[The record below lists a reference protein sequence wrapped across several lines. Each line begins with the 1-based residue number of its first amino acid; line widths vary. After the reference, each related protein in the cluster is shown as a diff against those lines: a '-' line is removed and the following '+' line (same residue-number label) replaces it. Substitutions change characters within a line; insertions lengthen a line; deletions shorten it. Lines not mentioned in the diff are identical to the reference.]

1 MLFECGVSPMHGCF
15 VRPVQGRVGLAARL
29 ALAWFALVL
38 VAAARVIA
46 EIRVPLPQILV
57 EAEQAIAARQPGDAA
72 ELLDLVLSRVSAGEA
87 LPAGLALDRVRLA
100 AATSHFQ
107 NGAYQRAQASA
118 ETLVAARPLPLF
130 LGEGRMV
137 LGLSLALQEKF
148 AEAIP
153 VFLAL
158 EESAVHRDKARLY
171 RAMAAQQAGR
181 MAEAIE
187 AYSLLLA
194 SASRDADWADSAL
207 VLVSLH
213 LQQKQW
219 AEASR
224 GLALLQGQRDLV
236 DNLAGLNAL
245 CLQLGDALLAEGDA
259 DGALAAYRMA
269 SARDDLHRDQALR
282 LAWMAKRINEAQ
294 GLLRGP
300 AAELDAFRRMEARAA
315 RARKALEEMEQ
326 AKGYDAALH
335 LRLGRAFLDSGAP
348 WEAALAFDAVLES
361 PAKVEGRPQAWFG
374 LVRAFSESGR
384 LGRAE
389 QAWERFASAL
399 PGDPLLLQALF
410 TLVQAAQAKGESAL
424 QLRLLERS
432 EDLPGPDSLHEPL
445 RLIHAQALLVG
456 GRLEEARV
464 RAEGHLRRF
473 PEGRFVEDAT
483 YLHAM
488 SGMLAGR
495 QERAVREIA
504 AYLKSYPAGRY
515 EEDARYRL
523 AAAHYGT
530 EDYEEAVRLTRA
542 WLGEYADDHPQ
553 RGEVLSLQADAWAG
567 LGRIDAAVA
576 SYREAYA
583 LPLADEL
590 LGYVLDELTKHHQ
603 ARREFGEAIAL
614 WEAFAGERPDHPYAI
629 NAAYWIGRLHVR
641 EGRPE
646 HALERVAAIAAR
658 YLDDPTRDGVERL
671 LGELAGLLARP
682 PGAVNGAQRPPPT
695 IAEASARL
703 DALLSGPGRDHE
715 GDRSPTARA
724 RLQFSIA
731 GYAGMRGDVVAESA
745 ALEKVHAEVGIEA
758 LSPGLLGRMGDHL
771 LATGRRIEARCYY
784 ERLVGI
790 FGSSIFADFGYVG
803 LGELDLAEGRP
814 AAALVRFDEAIDRAG
829 ARFKER
835 EAMLGRARAL
845 LALER
850 WDEAREVYQSI
861 AGNRQWR
868 GEATAES
875 VFSLGEILR
884 RQGGR
889 ENLAQAQAHFQ
900 RVYLSYRKHTSW
912 VALAYLRSAETFAL
926 LGQYAEAV
934 ATLREFFR
942 DERLAVRSEAA
953 EARGR
958 LLLYEGQAKAESQ
971 GKGA

>member
-1 MLFECGVSPMHGCF
+1 MHGCS
-15 VRPVQGRVGLAARL
+15 VRPVRGRVGLATRL
-29 ALAWFALVL
+29 ALAGFALVL
-38 VAAARVIA
+38 VAAVRVIA

-72 ELLDLVLSRVSAGEA
+72 DLLDLVLSRVGAGES

-107 NGAYQRAQASA
+107 NRAFARAQAAA
-118 ETLVAARPLPLF
+118 EALVAARPSPLF

-137 LGLSLALQEKF
+137 LGLALALQEKF

-158 EESAVHRDKARLY
+158 EESATHRDKARLY

-181 MAEAIE
+181 IAEAIE

-194 SASRDADWADSAL
+194 SAPRDADWADSAL

-213 LQQKQW
+213 MKEKRW
-219 AEASR
+219 EDARR
-224 GLALLQGQRDLV
+224 GLTLLQGQRDLV

-245 CLQLGDALLAEGDA
+245 CLQLGDALLAESDA
-259 DGALAAYRMA
+259 EGALAAYRMA
-269 SARDDLHRDQALR
+269 SSRDDLQRDQAAR
-282 LAWMAKRINEAQ
+282 HARMAARISKAQ

-315 RARKALEEMEQ
+315 RARAALEEIEQ
-326 AKGYDAALH
+326 ANGYDAALH
-335 LRLGRAFLDSGAP
+335 LRLGSAFLDSGAP
-348 WEAALAFDAVLES
+348 WEAALAFDAVLTASAE
-361 PAKVEGRPQAWFG
+361 VEGRPRAWSG
-374 LVRAFSESGR
+374 LVRAYAESGR
-384 LGRAE
+384 LERAE
-389 QAWERFASAL
+389 KALEGFAAAL
-399 PGDPLLLQALF
+399 PGETLVLQALF
-410 TLVQAAQAKGESAL
+410 TLVQAAQARGDAVL

-432 EDLPGPDSLHEPL
+432 ESLPGPDSLHEPL

-464 RAEGHLRRF
+464 HAETFLQRF
-473 PEGRFVEDAT
+473 PQGRFREDAT
-483 YLHAM
+483 YLHVM

-495 QERAVREIA
+495 QERAVREIGA
-504 AYLKSYPAGRY
+504 HLKAYPGGRY

-530 EDYEEAVRLTRA
+530 EDYDHTLRLTRA
-542 WLGEYADDHPQ
+542 WLGDYAEDHAQ
-553 RGEVLSLQADAWAG
+553 RGEVLSLQGDALAG
-567 LGRIDAAVA
+567 LGRIDEAVA
-576 SYREAYA
+576 SYRDAFA

-603 ARREFGEAIAL
+603 ARREFGEAIAM
-614 WEAFAGERPDHPYAI
+614 WETFAAERPDHPFAL

-641 EGRPE
+641 EGR
-646 HALERVAAIAAR
+646 HDQAMERVAAIAAR

-671 LGELAGLLARP
+671 LSELAGLLARTP
-682 PGAVNGAQRPPPT
+682 RAADGTRQPQLSME
-695 IAEASARL
+695 EATTRL
-703 DALLSGPGRDHE
+703 ESLLSGQGTEHDGEP
-715 GDRSPTARA
+715 SPTAWA
-724 RLQFSIA
+724 RRQFLIA
-731 GYAGMRGDVVAESA
+731 EFAGIRGDTVAQTA
-745 ALEKVHAEVGIEA
+745 ALERVFAQVGIKA

-771 LATGRRIEARCYY
+771 LATGRHHEAREYY
-784 ERLVGI
+784 GRLVSN
-790 FGSSIFADFGYVG
+790 FGASIFADFGYVG
-803 LGELDLAEGRP
+803 LGDLELADGRP

-835 EAMLGRARAL
+835 EATLGRARAL
-845 LALER
+845 LVLER
-850 WDEAREVYQSI
+850 WDEAREVFMSI
-861 AGNRQWR
+861 AANRQWR

-900 RVYLSYRKHTSW
+900 RVYLSYRKHTPW
-912 VALAYLRSAETFAL
+912 VAQAYLRSAETFAL

-942 DERLAVRSEAA
+942 DERLNVRTEAA

-958 LLLYEGQAKAESQ
+958 LILYEGHAQAA
-971 GKGA
+971 GDGRGA